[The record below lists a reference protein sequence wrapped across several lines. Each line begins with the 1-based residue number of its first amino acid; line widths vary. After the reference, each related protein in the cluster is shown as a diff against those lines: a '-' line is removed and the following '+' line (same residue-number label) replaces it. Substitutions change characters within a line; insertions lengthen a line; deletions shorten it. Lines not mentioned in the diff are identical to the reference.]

1 MGSSHR
7 LSVNGL
13 YRLTLHPLCRIL
25 VSLFRL
31 DDVYLS
37 FAQRTPCSSA
47 LCDWARNYSL
57 A

>member
-25 VSLFRL
+25 VSPFRL